1 LKASAFEGFLARL
14 YTDARLR
21 QQFLIQPE
29 AVARGAGLDDE
40 AVQALVRVDR
50 EGLVL
55 AARSFAAKRAAHGAK
70 RRRWPT
76 GLALILA
83 AAFLL
88 GATAVIA
95 QGYPARPVRMLVGF
109 PPGGGTDIMARVLA
123 PRLSEYL
130 GQQFVVE
137 NRPGATTNIASDMV
151 AKSAPDGHTLLFTT
165 SALAINMSLYK
176 NLTFDALRDFAPI
189 SVFAESPNLLVA
201 HASAGAN
208 VKELLAQ
215 ARAKPGAMNYS
226 SAGAGTSQHLAGEL
240 FKARTGVNIAH
251 IPYKGT
257 AASLTAVIAGE
268 VHFSFAN
275 VPAILGHV
283 RSGRIRALAVL
294 SPKRSDLMPD
304 VPTMQEAG
312 VNDVIVPVWYA
323 LLAPAA
329 TPREIVK
336 ALNDATVRAA
346 RAPDL
351 KQKMIDQGADPV
363 GNTPEEFAKLLREEV
378 ARWAEVVR
386 VSGAKAE

>member
-1 LKASAFEGFLARL
+1 MNWISARSISATLAL
-14 YTDARLR
+14 ACLVGIVHAQTY
-21 QQFLIQPE
+21 P
-29 AVARGAGLDDE
+29 
-40 AVQALVRVDR
+40 VRV
-50 EGLVL
+50 
-55 AARSFAAKRAAHGAK
+55 
-70 RRRWPT
+70 
-76 GLALILA
+76 
-83 AAFLL
+83 
-88 GATAVIA
+88 
-95 QGYPARPVRMLVGF
+95 VRVVVGF

-123 PRLSEYL
+123 PQLSQSL
-130 GQQFVVE
+130 GQPFVVE
-137 NRPGATTNIASDMV
+137 NRPGATTNIASDLV

-165 SALAINMSLYK
+165 SSLAINASLYK
-176 NLTFDALRDFAPI
+176 NLTYDALRDFAPV

-201 HASAGAN
+201 HTSAGAN

-215 ARAKPGAMNYS
+215 AKAKPGAMNYS

-294 SPKRSDLMPD
+294 APKRSELMPE

-312 VNDVIVPVWYA
+312 VSDVIVPVWYA
-323 LLAPAA
+323 LLAPAG

-336 ALNDATVRAA
+336 MLNDATVRAA
-346 RAPDL
+346 RDPAL
-351 KQKMIDQGADPV
+351 KQKMVEQGADPV

-378 ARWAEVVR
+378 AKWAEIVKI
-386 VSGAKAE
+386 SGAKAE

>member
-1 LKASAFEGFLARL
+1 MNWISARSISAALAL
-14 YTDARLR
+14 
-21 QQFLIQPE
+21 
-29 AVARGAGLDDE
+29 AVCAGL
-40 AVQALVRVDR
+40 AHAQA
-50 EGLVL
+50 
-55 AARSFAAKRAAHGAK
+55 
-70 RRRWPT
+70 
-76 GLALILA
+76 
-83 AAFLL
+83 
-88 GATAVIA
+88 
-95 QGYPARPVRMLVGF
+95 YPARAVRVLVGF

-123 PRLSEYL
+123 PQLSQQL
-130 GQQFVVE
+130 GQPFVVE

-151 AKSAPDGHTLLFTT
+151 AKSAPDGYTLLFTT

-176 NLTFDALRDFAPI
+176 NLTFDALRDFAPV

-201 HASAGAN
+201 HSSAGAS

-215 ARAKPGAMNYS
+215 AKAKPGAMNYS

-268 VHFSFAN
+268 VHFTFAN

-283 RSGRIRALAVL
+283 RSGRVRALAVL
-294 SPKRSDLMPD
+294 APKRSELMPD

-329 TPREIVK
+329 TPREVVK
-336 ALNDATVRAA
+336 VLNDATVRAA
-346 RAPDL
+346 RDPGL
-351 KQKMIDQGADPV
+351 KQKMVDQGADPV
-363 GNTPEEFAKLLREEV
+363 GNTSEEFGKLLREEV
-378 ARWAEVVR
+378 ARWAEIVKL
-386 VSGAKAE
+386 SGAKAE

>member
-1 LKASAFEGFLARL
+1 MRAFLLCALLA
-14 YTDARLR
+14 
-21 QQFLIQPE
+21 
-29 AVARGAGLDDE
+29 G
-40 AVQALVRVDR
+40 AVQAQD
-50 EGLVL
+50 
-55 AARSFAAKRAAHGAK
+55 
-70 RRRWPT
+70 
-76 GLALILA
+76 
-83 AAFLL
+83 
-88 GATAVIA
+88 
-95 QGYPARPVRMLVGF
+95 YPAKPVRMVVGF

-123 PRLSEYL
+123 PQLSQQL
-130 GQQFVVE
+130 GQPFVVE

-151 AKSAPDGHTLLFTT
+151 AKSAPDGYTLLFTT

-201 HASAGAN
+201 HASAGAS

-215 ARAKPGAMNYS
+215 AKAKPGSMNYS

-240 FKARTGVNIAH
+240 FKARTGASIAH

-294 SPKRSDLMPD
+294 APKRSALMPD
-304 VPTMQEAG
+304 VPTMEEAG
-312 VNDVIVPVWYA
+312 VKDVIVPVWYA

-346 RAPDL
+346 RDPGL
-351 KQKMIDQGADPV
+351 KQKMVEQGADPV
-363 GNTPEEFAKLLREEV
+363 GNSPEEFGKLLREEV
-378 ARWAEVVR
+378 ARWAEIVKL
-386 VSGAKAE
+386 SGAKAE

>member
-1 LKASAFEGFLARL
+1 MRLLVSLLLVLCATVASAQN
-14 YTDARLR
+14 Y
-21 QQFLIQPE
+21 P
-29 AVARGAGLDDE
+29 
-40 AVQALVRVDR
+40 
-50 EGLVL
+50 
-55 AARSFAAKRAAHGAK
+55 SRA
-70 RRRWPT
+70 
-76 GLALILA
+76 
-83 AAFLL
+83 
-88 GATAVIA
+88 
-95 QGYPARPVRMLVGF
+95 VRMVVGF
-109 PPGGGTDIMARVLA
+109 PPGGGTDILARVLA
-123 PRLSEYL
+123 PQLSQYL
-130 GQQFVVE
+130 GQPFVVE
-137 NRPGATTNIASDMV
+137 NRPGATTNIASDLV

-165 SALAINMSLYK
+165 SSLAINASLYK
-176 NLTFDALRDFAPI
+176 NLTYDALRDFAPI

-215 ARAKPGAMNYS
+215 AKAKPGAMNYS
-226 SAGAGTSQHLAGEL
+226 SAGSGTSQHLAGEL

-268 VHFSFAN
+268 VQFSFAN

-294 SPKRSDLMPD
+294 APKRSDLMPE

-312 VNDVIVPVWYA
+312 VSDVIVPVWYA

-336 ALNDATVRAA
+336 TLNDATVRAA
-346 RAPDL
+346 RTPDL
-351 KQKMIDQGADPV
+351 KQKLVEQGADPV

-378 ARWAEVVR
+378 AKWAEIVKI
-386 VSGAKAE
+386 SGAKAE